1 MKAYEIPVSRPAFKM
16 LKRDCGYTH
25 FLRVDKLV
33 MSKKST
39 RRRTEHYEKY
49 LNEAG
54 ENQVMITL
62 VCPYAS
68 HGNLYTIARMI
79 EHTFN
84 QKFLLFVEAAVA
96 HELDASEAIRKFMDK
111 YDLAIEEFEW
121 ETAWK
126 KWQRYRKRE
135 KELDLIPLW

>member
-1 MKAYEIPVSRPAFKM
+1 MKAYEIPVSIPAYKM
-16 LKRDCGYTH
+16 LKRDFGYTH
-25 FLRVDKLV
+25 FLRVDKIAV
-33 MSKKST
+33 HQKS
-39 RRRTEHYEKY
+39 RRTNPLENY
-49 LNEAG
+49 LSTPR

-62 VCPYAS
+62 ISPYA
-68 HGNLYTIARMI
+68 GPYKLYAIARMI
-79 EHTFN
+79 ENTFN
-84 QKFLLFVEAAVA
+84 QKYLLYVEAAVS

-111 YDLAIEEFEW
+111 YDLAMEEFEW

>member
-1 MKAYEIPVSRPAFKM
+1 MKAYEIPVSLPAFKM
-16 LKRDCGYTH
+16 LKRDYGYTH
-25 FLRVDKLV
+25 FLRVDYLYI
-33 MSKKST
+33 KKKGHRSNIS
-39 RRRTEHYEKY
+39 ESFLK
-49 LNEAG
+49 APG
-54 ENQVMITL
+54 KNQLMITII
-62 VCPYAS
+62 CPYAS
-68 HGNLYTIARMI
+68 PDRLYALARMI